1 MREKVIV
8 TGHRSPDTD
17 SICSALG
24 YAFFKNRTDRT
35 RVYIAVRGGELSD
48 ETRFA
53 LDRFGFRTPPLLRS
67 LMPQVQDVPRK
78 RLVTVAPSTQV
89 GKAAVLMKEH
99 RIHSLPV
106 IDGEQTVRGVVDAV
120 DIATAYAEELE
131 RVDVVPYG
139 VDVDTVA
146 AQLSASI
153 VFRSGDLTLLQGA
166 LLVLMKS
173 VSPAASACHEA
184 RIVVSDGMPSA
195 EVMAS
200 CTAATALIV
209 TGVDTGVATCQEWP
223 PSLQVVLATGKS
235 LAHTLRTLWS
245 SIPVSAFMQNSVPLL
260 GMTDTLEKAK
270 KAVLDSS
277 ARCAVV
283 LDNFRQPANIVTRSD
298 LIRFARK
305 KVILVDHNETL
316 QAVDGVEEADILE
329 IIDHHRVGDIS
340 TFRPIYFR
348 NEPVGSTC
356 TIVAE
361 LCTENG
367 VFMPA
372 RVAGILLSGI
382 LSDTMNMNL
391 STTTATDVRVARRL
405 AAICDVN
412 AQEYGLELLRHGS
425 AIVSGHAASEVL
437 AKDFKEFDLF
447 DTRIGVSQTVVFAF
461 EAVQERESEFH
472 QAMLDLRTRM
482 GLAAV
487 AFLATDPLR
496 RQSYLLVS
504 GAEEAF
510 EEAFGVQVEH
520 GHAVLDGVLS
530 RKKDFIPRLA
540 EVLSRYA

>member
-1 MREKVIV
+1 
-8 TGHRSPDTD
+8 
-17 SICSALG
+17 
-24 YAFFKNRTDRT
+24 
-35 RVYIAVRGGELSD
+35 
-48 ETRFA
+48 
-53 LDRFGFRTPPLLRS
+53 
-67 LMPQVQDVPRK
+67 
-78 RLVTVAPSTQV
+78 
-89 GKAAVLMKEH
+89 
-99 RIHSLPV
+99 
-106 IDGEQTVRGVVDAV
+106 
-120 DIATAYAEELE
+120 
-131 RVDVVPYG
+131 
-139 VDVDTVA
+139 
-146 AQLSASI
+146 
-153 VFRSGDLTLLQGA
+153 
-166 LLVLMKS
+166 
-173 VSPAASACHEA
+173 
-184 RIVVSDGMPSA
+184 MPSV

-209 TGVDTGVATCQEWP
+209 TGVDTGVVTCQEWP

-245 SIPVSAFMQNSVPLL
+245 SVPVSAFMQNSVPLL

-283 LDNFRQPANIVTRSD
+283 LDNLRQPANIVTRSD

-405 AAICDVN
+405 AAMCDVN

-487 AFLATDPLR
+487 AFLATDPLK

-520 GHAVLDGVLS
+520 GHAILDGVLS

-540 EVLSRYA
+540 EALSRYA

>member
-1 MREKVIV
+1 MREKVFV

-17 SICSALG
+17 SVCSALG
-24 YAFFKNRTDRT
+24 YAFFKNRTDST
-35 RVYIAVRGGELSD
+35 RVYVAVRGGELND

-53 LDRFGFRTPPLLRS
+53 LERFGFSVPPLLRS
-67 LMPQVQDVPRK
+67 LMPQVLDVPRK

-89 GKAAVLMKEH
+89 GKAAGLMKEH

-106 IDGEQTVRGVVDAV
+106 VDDEQMVRGVVDAV

-131 RVDVVPYG
+131 RVDAVPYG
-139 VDVDTVA
+139 VNVDSVA
-146 AQLSASI
+146 EQLSAS
-153 VFRSGDLTLLQGA
+153 VLFRSGDLTLLQGT

-173 VSPAASACHEA
+173 VSPTASACQEA
-184 RIVVSDGMPSA
+184 TIIVSDGVPPA
-195 EVMAS
+195 DVIAS
-200 CTAATALIV
+200 CSAAAALIV
-209 TGVDTGVATCQEWP
+209 TGVDSGVAPAQEWP
-223 PSLQVVLATGKS
+223 PSLQVVLATSKS

-260 GMTDTLEKAK
+260 GMTDTLDKAK
-270 KAVLDSS
+270 KEVLDSS

-283 LDNFRQPANIVTRSD
+283 LDALHHPVNIVTRSD

-372 RVAGILLSGI
+372 HVAGILLSGI

-391 STTTATDVRVARRL
+391 STTTPTDVRVARRL
-405 AAICDVN
+405 AALCDVN

-437 AKDFKEFDLF
+437 AKDFKEFDLY

-461 EAVQERESEFH
+461 EAIQEREPEFQ
-472 QAMLDLRTRM
+472 QAMRDLQMRM

-504 GAEEAF
+504 GEQEAF

-540 EVLSRYA
+540 EALSRYA